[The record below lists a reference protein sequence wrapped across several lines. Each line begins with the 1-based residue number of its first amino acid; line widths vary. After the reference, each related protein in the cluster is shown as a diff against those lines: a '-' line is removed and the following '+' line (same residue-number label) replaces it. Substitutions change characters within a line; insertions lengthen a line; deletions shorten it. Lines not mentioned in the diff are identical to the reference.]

1 MKEKKDERGGKKIKK
16 WLNKHEEGKVA
27 LKEYQKMWW
36 KLWENEKGI
45 KEYIVEVMELE
56 MEFETEKDRIG
67 KQEGVNK
74 RLHGVAGTLL
84 IYIYIYI

>member
-1 MKEKKDERGGKKIKK
+1 
-16 WLNKHEEGKVA
+16 
-27 LKEYQKMWW
+27 
-36 KLWENEKGI
+36 
-45 KEYIVEVMELE
+45 MELE

-84 IYIYIYI
+84 IYIYIYIYIKYIIFMNMYIRWGW